1 MNCKPLLPLLLL
13 FASCHRPTIR
23 HEPPTVKSPSR
34 VTKQEKKVPP
44 QNLPRTAKEIRICID
59 AGHGGEDTGARTR
72 TKPMLLEKNLTL
84 KTALKTAE
92 QLKKYGYQV
101 FLTRR
106 NDTFVPLPERAS
118 FASKKNCHLFV
129 SIHYN
134 STPKATQASGPEAYY
149 YEVETDRTIYSKRMG
164 SSIIARLAPAAE
176 APSRGVHPGNFC
188 VIRETKMPAVLIE
201 VAFLSNS
208 KDAQKLRR
216 PRTVP
221 FLGWAIAKGIDD
233 YIHLSM
239 KNEV

>member
-1 MNCKPLLPLLLL
+1 MTFKFFLPLLLL
-13 FASCHRPTIR
+13 FASCHRPIR
-23 HEPPTVKSPSR
+23 HEPPSTRTAPAPRPVKKER
-34 VTKQEKKVPP
+34 KVPP
-44 QNLPRTAKEIRICID
+44 QALPKEAKEIRICID

-72 TKPMLLEKNLTL
+72 TKPLLLEKSLAL

-92 QLKKYGYQV
+92 CLKKQGYQV

-106 NDTFVPLPERAS
+106 SDIFVPLPERAL
-118 FASKKNCHLFV
+118 FASKKKCHLFV

-134 STPKATQASGPEAYY
+134 STPKATNASGPEAYY

-188 VIRETKMPAVLIE
+188 VIRETKMPAVLVE

-233 YIHLSM
+233 YVQQCV
-239 KNEV
+239 K